1 MAKTPIKKKPRPAI
15 SAPMSDK
22 RAAEAIASLKL
33 QAAAKKKKPTA
44 KSKAKP
50 KKKPAAKKMRSY

>member
-1 MAKTPIKKKPRPAI
+1 MAKTPVKKKPRPAI

-33 QAAAKKKKPTA
+33 QAAAKKKKSKGAAP
-44 KSKAKP
+44 KAKP
-50 KKKPAAKKMRSY
+50 KKKYGY

>member
-1 MAKTPIKKKPRPAI
+1 MAKTPVKKKPRPAI

-33 QAAAKKKKPTA
+33 QAAAKKKKSKGAAP
-44 KSKAKP
+44 KAKP
-50 KKKPAAKKMRSY
+50 KAKPKRKYGY

>member
-1 MAKTPIKKKPRPAI
+1 MAKTPVKKKPRPAI

-33 QAAAKKKKPTA
+33 QAAAKKKAAA
-44 KSKAKP
+44 KNKT
-50 KKKPAAKKMRSY
+50 KKKTTKAY

>member
-1 MAKTPIKKKPRPAI
+1 MAKTPVKKKPRPAI

-33 QAAAKKKKPTA
+33 QAAAKKKKKPKA
-44 KSKAKP
+44 KPKAKP
-50 KKKPAAKKMRSY
+50 KKKYGY